1 MKRMPADFI
10 SMKNHEKITMLTCY
24 DSMNAQ
30 ILEQAGIDAI
40 LVGDSCANVFL
51 GAESTRSINA
61 DRLAYH
67 VEAVRN
73 GAKETHIV
81 ADLDYESAQDPHKA
95 VEAAKLFLKAG
106 ADSVKVEGYHP
117 KILFALSDAR
127 IPLVGHVGLLP
138 QTADRFTVQGKE
150 QEKALAI
157 IHEAQ
162 NIQEVG
168 AFMIVC
174 ECIPSSLGRSLQ
186 KATDVPIIG
195 IGAGCEVD
203 GQVLV
208 LNDMLGLTSHTAR
221 FVRNFAH
228 LHGVISDATADYIN
242 AVKLGEFPDEKE
254 SYR

>member
-1 MKRMPADFI
+1 MKRMPSDFI
-10 SMKNHEKITMLTCY
+10 TMKNHEKITLLTCY
-24 DSMNAQ
+24 DAMNAE

-51 GAESTRSINA
+51 GSTTTRAINA

-73 GAKETHIV
+73 GAENTHII
-81 ADLDYESAQDPHKA
+81 ADLDYESAQSPQRA
-95 VEAAKLFLKAG
+95 VEAAKLFLSAG
-106 ADSVKVEGYHP
+106 ADSVKVEGYDP

-138 QTADRFTVQGKE
+138 QTATSFTVQGKE
-150 QEKALAI
+150 SEAALAI

-168 AFMIVC
+168 VFMIVC
-174 ECIPSSLGRSLQ
+174 ECVPRALGKQLQ

-195 IGAGCEVD
+195 IGAGGEVD
-203 GQVLV
+203 GQILV

-221 FVRNFAH
+221 FVRRFSQ
-228 LHGVISDATADYIN
+228 LHAIVSDATADYIH
-242 AVKLGEFPDEKE
+242 AVKSGEFPDEKE